1 MIQKATTS
9 KIKKAS
15 ASKRH
20 RDSDGSDDVD
30 YNPNLSEFAAAS
42 SVGNVGDDS
51 SDEDI
56 EGVEDDV
63 TDLMGTDLMG
73 LDLESRQWTTESY
86 AHARLVNQLHEPSD
100 TNILYFST
108 MVQQDAY
115 FGHLVKKTV
124 FKHQTIDLGYM
135 RSQPVMSALVDRFEA
150 MGLANFLHRCDWNE
164 TVIRQFYATLE
175 INMVE

>member
-1 MIQKATTS
+1 M
-9 KIKKAS
+9 
-15 ASKRH
+15 
-20 RDSDGSDDVD
+20 D

-86 AHARLVNQLHEPSD
+86 AHARSVNQLHEPSD

-115 FGHLVKKTV
+115 FGHLVKKIV

-135 RSQPVMSALVDRFEA
+135 RS
-150 MGLANFLHRCDWNE
+150 
-164 TVIRQFYATLE
+164 
-175 INMVE
+175 